1 MIPSANPRLAR
12 RPTRQPFLWRVGA
25 WLHRLAGVDGACG
38 SPRELLDPA
47 CGTMGSV
54 GSAETKTLR
63 IASLALGGIVV
74 LTVTA
79 VVLMLLAT
87 VVVNNFRMN
96 DWKRRLFETDP
107 PGDAALVRRGT
118 GYGLL
123 RGNGNH
129 CDRLAWVLLQ
139 TDAPVAEV
147 ERFYETKI
155 ETDSIWVS
163 AERGGAGT
171 VRVEMFEHG
180 DNAGW
185 DLRCH

>member
-1 MIPSANPRLAR
+1 MQSL
-12 RPTRQPFLWRVGA
+12 
-25 WLHRLAGVDGACG
+25 
-38 SPRELLDPA
+38 A

-54 GSAETKTLR
+54 GRADTTGR
-63 IASLALGGIVV
+63 RASLALAGLVALPVTLVV
-74 LTVTA
+74 LV
-79 VVLMLLAT
+79 LAT
-87 VVVNNFRMN
+87 MVVNNFRMN
-96 DWKRRLFETDP
+96 EWKSRLFEADP

-118 GYGLL
+118 SYGLL
-123 RGNGNH
+123 RGSGNH

-147 ERFYETKI
+147 EGFYETKI

-163 AERGGAGT
+163 AERGGPGS
-171 VRVEMFEHG
+171 VRVEMFQYG